1 MEFTLNLNCI
11 EIQKLLDSK
20 EITKEEFKAWKK
32 ANIQP
37 ISKETWKARYNPI
50 HVEILAN
57 ALQDT
62 IHKEV
67 GKNRAGKSV
76 KSKHEE

>member
-1 MEFTLNLNCI
+1 MRFKSYQT
-11 EIQKLLDSK
+11 QKQ
-20 EITKEEFKAWKK
+20 ITKEDYKAWKK

-37 ISKETWKARYNPI
+37 ISKEAWEAKYNPI
-50 HVEILAN
+50 PVEILAN

-67 GKNRAGKSV
+67 GKSRPCKSV
-76 KSKHEE
+76 KSKHKE